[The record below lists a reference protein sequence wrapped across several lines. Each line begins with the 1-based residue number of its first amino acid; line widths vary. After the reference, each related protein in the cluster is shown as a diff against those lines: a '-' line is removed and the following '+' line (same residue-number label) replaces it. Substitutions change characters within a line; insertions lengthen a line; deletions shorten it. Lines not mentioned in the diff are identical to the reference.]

1 MQIFR
6 QYFSSMPV
14 KKILRDRSLWHAPPA
29 SPNPAPERTNV
40 PKTRRPRPYD
50 GRGAAMDRAPGGPV
64 YASSLS

>member
-6 QYFSSMPV
+6 QYFPIMPV
-14 KKILRDRSLWHAPPA
+14 KNILHTRSLWHAPPA

-40 PKTRRPRPYD
+40 PKTRRPPTVTQ
-50 GRGAAMDRAPGGPV
+50 PGGGNGAGHSPV